1 MDTLEVVRRAEK
13 TGGPERRQALEQLA
27 ITARQLGY
35 EMRIGG
41 GTAGGFNFRYGSI
54 GYAVLDVNTK
64 GIVKL
69 YVQPHPNKDAPD
81 ELRDSLNEFVK
92 EHKELEPKSV
102 PINTYGHLEDKVE
115 EISID
120 ALEAYLE
127 KARDLIVETY
137 YEPYFEVE
145 YDHYSIVG

>member
-1 MDTLEVVRRAEK
+1 MDTLEVVKKAEAV
-13 TGGPERRQALEQLA
+13 GGIERRQALEQLA
-27 ITARQLGY
+27 MTARKLGFDL
-35 EMRIGG
+35 RIGG

-54 GYAVLDVNTK
+54 GYAVVDVNTK

-81 ELRDSLNEFVK
+81 ALRDSLNEIVEK
-92 EHKELEPKSV
+92 SDQLEPKSF

-137 YEPYFEVE
+137 YRPYFEDE
-145 YDHYSIVG
+145 YNAV